1 MNAKVA
7 IATVSG
13 KSYFLIVNKLRA
25 RNIGFIS
32 LVPGDPVP
40 TEVRVVITT
49 EKEKEKINHEKKLIF
64 ESEAQ
69 LDLLLDELVKL
80 LEGKQGYEKIVIGI
94 DPGKVSGLAVIA
106 DGKIKETRNCFGIQ
120 EIQSTIQE
128 MLKNIDESTAVYIKI
143 GNGVPE
149 YKDLLEALNSALP
162 VKVILEV
169 VSEAGTNRAQKITH
183 RRGMRD
189 IASAICIAGRVGE
202 TFIRKRP
209 EFSNS

>member
-49 EKEKEKINHEKKLIF
+49 EKEKGKINHEKKLIF

-80 LEGKQGYEKIVIGI
+80 LEGKQRYEKIVIGI
-94 DPGKVSGLAVIA
+94 DPGKVSGVAVIA

-120 EIQSTIQE
+120 EIQSTIQD
-128 MLKNIDESTAVYIKI
+128 MLKNIDESTAVCIKI

-149 YKDLLEALNSALP
+149 YKGLLEALNSALSA
-162 VKVILEV
+162 KVILEV

-202 TFIRKRP
+202 TFSRKRP
-209 EFSNS
+209 EFPNS

>member
-40 TEVRVVITT
+40 TEMRVVITT
-49 EKEKEKINHEKKLIF
+49 EKEKGKINHENKLIF
-64 ESEAQ
+64 ESEAK

-106 DGKIKETRNCFGIQ
+106 DGKIKETRNCFSIQ
-120 EIQSTIQE
+120 EIQSTIQD

-149 YKDLLEALNSALP
+149 YKDLLEALNSTLP
-162 VKVILEV
+162 AKVILEV

-202 TFIRKRP
+202 IFSRKHP
-209 EFSNS
+209 EFPNS